1 MPEVQ
6 PGDEALLDYERG
18 AVGVLKVEHAI
29 TDGDPLGSEHCK
41 GRHIGSE
48 VPVVPEV
55 LGAVW
60 CKVGAVVSRCR

>member
-29 TDGDPLGSEHCK
+29 PTVTPSG
-41 GRHIGSE
+41 
-48 VPVVPEV
+48 VNT
-55 LGAVW
+55 A
-60 CKVGAVVSRCR
+60 KVDTSGPKYQ